1 MFFPQNLGKNPPFC
15 LSAEGVE
22 QLLGQSRGLFALT
35 GSVHGADFRLRSV
48 NRNENIIRLK

>member
-1 MFFPQNLGKNPPFC
+1 MVFPQNLGKNPPFC

-48 NRNENIIRLK
+48 NQNENIIMRK